1 MKLGAN
7 DVSAVKIGETDVN
20 KVYLGSNLVWEAGGS
35 ILDFSPYNVWDSEHV
50 TINGTT
56 TTFEDFNNVGAAY
69 DLENPAA
76 TNQPTYTASDANF
89 NNLPSFD
96 FSGVDDYVVGTAANF
111 RSSDT
116 SGAFISV
123 YKLDNGARLTTL
135 ATSSSSTNNYIGFA
149 VPLSNTYRF
158 IALSGVSRSWRG
170 STNINNTT
178 TSYAVANVDTGSAY
192 KQWINE
198 TPQTI
203 TMVSGANDGLI
214 WTGSLAGGFDT
225 LAIGALVRQGSASN
239 FSGIRWCF
247 SGYFPYTSDSQID
260 DIMTFLVNKY
270 GL

>member
-7 DVSAVKIGETDVN
+7 DVSGVKIGSTDVN

-56 TTFEDFNNVGAAY
+56 TTFEDYNDVGTAY

-76 TNQPTYTASDANF
+76 TNQPTYIASDSNF

-96 FSGVDDYVVGTAANF
+96 FDGVGDYMLGTAANY
-111 RSSDT
+111 RNSDS

-123 YKLDNGARLTTL
+123 YNGLDNGVRFNPLVV
-135 ATSSSSTNNYIGFA
+135 SSSVSNNYIGFS
-149 VPLSNTYRF
+149 LISTNTYRF
-158 IALSGVSRSWRG
+158 IAFAGISRQWRG

-178 TSYAVANVDTGSAY
+178 TSYAVANVCTGSSY

-198 TPQTI
+198 TPQTVA
-203 TMVSGANDGLI
+203 MVSGANDGSL
-214 WTGSLAGGFDT
+214 WTDYVSFNN
-225 LAIGALVRQGSASN
+225 ISVGALVRQGNATN
-239 FSGIRWCF
+239 FGGIRWAF

-260 DIMTFLVNKY
+260 DIMTFLVTKY